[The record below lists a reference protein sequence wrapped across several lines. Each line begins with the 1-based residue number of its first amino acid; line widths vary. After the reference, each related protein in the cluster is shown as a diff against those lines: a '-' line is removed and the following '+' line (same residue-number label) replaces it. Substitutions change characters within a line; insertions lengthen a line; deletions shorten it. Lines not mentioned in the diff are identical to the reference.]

1 MYSIIEDYL
10 FFWQVINVKKNFSNL
25 ELKFSQFFFNITKV
39 FPVNIIIKDQY
50 IFFFVN
56 NEDYFRAK
64 YYIKKIRSILK
75 NKKILIFRDELTL
88 IRLLF
93 SFFQDTNIY
102 DIILDQNK
110 NSNKKLV
117 KILFSIDKDRA
128 IAIGNNGIY
137 IKIINFL
144 FKNYINFVYY
154 NNEHIKIPIEIRC
167 ELLKNY

>member
-1 MYSIIEDYL
+1 MYSILEDYL
-10 FFWQVINVKKNFSNL
+10 FFWQVINVKKKFSNM
-25 ELKFSQFFFNITKV
+25 ELKYFQLFFHMTKI
-39 FPVNIIIKDQY
+39 FPVNIIIKEQY

-64 YYIKKIRSILK
+64 QYIRKLRLILK
-75 NKKILIFRDELTL
+75 NKKTLIFRNESTL

-110 NSNKKLV
+110 NANKKL
-117 KILFSIDKDRA
+117 IRIIFSINKDRA

-137 IKIINFL
+137 IKIINSL
-144 FKNYINFVYY
+144 FDKYIKFRYY
-154 NNEHIKIPIEIRC
+154 NNEQIKIPMEIRC
-167 ELLKNY
+167 EVIKR